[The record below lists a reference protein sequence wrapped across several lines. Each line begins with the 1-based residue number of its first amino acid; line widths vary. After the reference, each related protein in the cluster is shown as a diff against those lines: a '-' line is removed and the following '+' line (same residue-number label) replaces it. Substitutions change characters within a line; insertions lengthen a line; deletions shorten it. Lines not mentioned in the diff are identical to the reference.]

1 MYEEFASVY
10 DQVMDNIPYEK
21 WFTVLQQYLIDH
33 GMEQGCIC
41 DLGCG
46 TGVMTELFA
55 AAGYDMIGVDCSE
68 DMLALAQQRREKN
81 QSTVMYLHQDMMEL
95 TLMEPVEAMISVCDS
110 MNYLLEEEE
119 LQAVLSHVWQQLKPG
134 GYFLFDMKTSYCY
147 QQIMGD
153 QTWVSQDE
161 DTSYIWENYFF
172 EDEQINEYVVTV
184 FKRHADT
191 SLYEK
196 IEEVHHQRAYVP
208 DEVIQMAQRAGFC
221 VKDCLDADT
230 MKPWNEKSARIYYM
244 LQREECQSGGRQ

>member
-21 WFTVLQQYLIDH
+21 WFTVLRQYLIDH

-41 DLGCG
+41 DIGCG

-95 TLMEPVEAMISVCDS
+95 TLMEPVEALISVCDS

-134 GYFLFDMKTSYCY
+134 GYFLFDMKTAYCY

-161 DTSYIWENYFF
+161 DTSYIWENYFY
-172 EDEQINEYVVTV
+172 EESSINEYTLTI
-184 FKRHADT
+184 FRRRPD
-191 SLYEK
+191 SELFEK
-196 IEEVHHQRAYVP
+196 IEEAHYQRAY
-208 DEVIQMAQRAGFC
+208 DLKQITEMMQKNGLEVCEI
-221 VKDCLDADT
+221 LDSSMRSEPTETSERVYIVARK
-230 MKPWNEKSARIYYM
+230 MKLK
-244 LQREECQSGGRQ
+244 